1 MLSVS
6 VQSAHYSKVVQ
17 QNAANAEESASASEE
32 MNAQAE
38 QMKGFVEE
46 LVALVG
52 GTANGAKRVSQ
63 VQAAAPKAS
72 TTRAL
77 AVPAKKQVA
86 VHQVKEVRPEQVI
99 PLEDGDFKDF

>member
-1 MLSVS
+1 
-6 VQSAHYSKVVQ
+6 VVQ

-38 QMKGFVEE
+38 QMKGAVET

-52 GTANGAKRVSQ
+52 GSAGAAKKASQ
-63 VQAAAPKAS
+63 FQAAAPKGVT
-72 TTRAL
+72 TTRA
-77 AVPAKKQVA
+77 PAAFEKRAATKEVA
-86 VHQVKEVRPEQVI
+86 VHKAKEVTPERVI